1 LFSST
6 IRSDRSLTSL
16 LSGSLLSRTLLRAT
30 YSVSGS
36 REGRRLEL
44 RPSLRPPIL
53 KKKLS
58 EINSIP
64 LRAFFSSK
72 HKKHFWQPLEGLP
85 SLAPR
90 EPSNKMQKKLDNT
103 SSKFFIRRKKKL
115 THSSWCGFHSFL
127 SSSFMMR
134 CEFSEM
140 LISLRTLLIMWSHY
154 YLVKISESSRRP
166 ITILMKP

>member
-1 LFSST
+1 
-6 IRSDRSLTSL
+6 
-16 LSGSLLSRTLLRAT
+16 
-30 YSVSGS
+30 
-36 REGRRLEL
+36 
-44 RPSLRPPIL
+44 
-53 KKKLS
+53 
-58 EINSIP
+58 
-64 LRAFFSSK
+64 
-72 HKKHFWQPLEGLP
+72 LEGLP